1 MNIKNIFSAL
11 LGFSLMFS
19 ACTSEEVDV
28 VSPSTNTPGVYLRL
42 SGAAT
47 AKATSRATVAAE
59 DGEKT
64 VNNLLVVLF
73 DTHDGFYKTVP
84 AICIDEDTNEYTFIV
99 EKDATYDIWLVA
111 NASDKLKADLGN
123 IPAGTPFEN
132 SETGENCLNSIIADQ
147 APDADGNFLM
157 VSKYSEKV
165 TTRITESQSIG
176 EVHMIRVAARF
187 DLLNKAENVTVT
199 SVAFANRTVKSAVLT
214 PNTASTIADWYESK
228 DYEVN
233 VAGEPENGK
242 EWNGHIYTYEN
253 YSTEDNKPVLTISYY
268 EGENSADIKTHV
280 VKLIDP
286 NSTAGTS
293 MPIKRNNLYRI
304 VLTKATKLDFN
315 LQVLDWDDEEAS
327 IEHTEVPLILPK
339 DVQDS
344 LNRQLLVYD
353 LFADNIVNTLIFAA
367 DGQPATATLFD
378 EFLPANEYPIGSF
391 FSWNDLNSKGLC
403 GNEESSY
410 IYVDGQPYQLPTVG
424 QLQLLTVLPEMT
436 QDNASAFEQFPSFN
450 PLNNIETESFD
461 EFVYLKN
468 NDTGNQL
475 ITEDFSD
482 ESIAFKGETQL
493 LRGIHSQI
501 ISNKTITINETP
513 LVIYCQQEDEGANS
527 FTRYP
532 CYGIRFKGSNQC
544 AAYRWEAV
552 VTDDGK
558 SYYVSVKIKA
568 LPDKGKGYEVYDIVD
583 NNSFW
588 KEDTY
593 IEVKI
598 PYTGYYSASAITPTY
613 LNSSYMIQRTK
624 KLNPVQT
631 GTDIYCW
638 SSGSG
643 TCRLGLT
650 TRKPKNPLRLVKVKQ
665 QTEENK

>member
-47 AKATSRATVAAE
+47 AKAMSRATVAAE

-64 VNNLLVVLF
+64 VNNLLAVLF

-132 SETGENCLNSIIADQ
+132 SETGENCLNSIIAEQ

-165 TTRITESQSIG
+165 TTHITESQSIG

-253 YSTEDNKPVLTISYY
+253 YSTEDNKPELTISYY
-268 EGENSADIKTHV
+268 EGSNSTDIKTHV

-286 NSTAGTS
+286 NSTSGST

-304 VLTKATKLDFN
+304 VLTKATKLDFD
-315 LQVLDWDDEEAS
+315 LQVLDWDDEEAE
-327 IEHTEVPLILPK
+327 IEYTEVPLILPK

-344 LNRQLLVYD
+344 LNQQLLVYN
-353 LFADNIVNTLIFAA
+353 LFSEYYVKSIDYYNNTVEFNDNYAYDPKAMTKEL
-367 DGQPATATLFD
+367 
-378 EFLPANEYPIGSF
+378 F
-391 FSWNDLNSKGLC
+391 FSYDELEKNGLTDRDAILTNDGVN
-403 GNEESSY
+403 Y
-410 IYVDGQPYQLPTVG
+410 RLPTAGELKLLACDGPALSYSGLAEWPVFLDNSQ
-424 QLQLLTVLPEMT
+424 QLE
-436 QDNASAFEQFPSFN
+436 
-450 PLNNIETESFD
+450 
-461 EFVYLKN
+461 EFQEYVYLKN
-468 NDTGNQL
+468 QVDNKLDTIHDIATENEYGFTGTSQLKRGKVNTLLTYDDNNIFTVNPNDIKNTYNV
-475 ITEDFSD
+475 
-482 ESIAFKGETQL
+482 A
-493 LRGIHSQI
+493 
-501 ISNKTITINETP
+501 P
-513 LVIYCQQEDEGANS
+513 V
-527 FTRYP
+527 
-532 CYGIRFKGSNQC
+532 YGIRFKETKQF
-544 AAYRWEAV
+544 AAYKWENIYLNNNINNR
-552 VTDDGK
+552 GL
-558 SYYVSVKIKA
+558 SIKIKA
-568 LPDKGKGYEVYDIVD
+568 IPKDADITLNDIID
-583 NNSFW
+583 NHSYW
-588 KEDTY
+588 KDSY
-593 IEVKI
+593 IELI
-598 PYTGYYSASAITPTY
+598 FPFYGYYLANNREGNYVGGTLQASIISTTRY
-613 LNSSYMIQRTK
+613 
-624 KLNPVQT
+624 KLRNNHFIRLVTT
-631 GTDIYCW
+631 GTQ
-638 SSGSG
+638 S
-643 TCRLGLT
+643 GLT
-650 TRKPKNPLRLVKVKQ
+650 NGGNDISFLLRLVKIK
-665 QTEENK
+665 ELSKNE

>member
-64 VNNLLVVLF
+64 VNNLLAVLF

-132 SETGENCLNSIIADQ
+132 SETGENCLNSIIAEQ

-165 TTRITESQSIG
+165 TTHITESQSIG

-253 YSTEDNKPVLTISYY
+253 YSTEDNKPELTISYY
-268 EGENSADIKTHV
+268 EGSNSTDIKTHV

-286 NSTAGTS
+286 NSTSGST

-304 VLTKATKLDFN
+304 VLTKATKLDFD
-315 LQVLDWDDEEAS
+315 LQVLDWDDEEAE
-327 IEHTEVPLILPK
+327 IEYTEVPLILPK

-344 LNRQLLVYD
+344 LNQQLLVYN
-353 LFADNIVNTLIFAA
+353 LFSEYYVKSIDYYNNTVEFNDNYAYDPKAMTKEL
-367 DGQPATATLFD
+367 
-378 EFLPANEYPIGSF
+378 F
-391 FSWNDLNSKGLC
+391 FSYDELEKNGLTDRDAILTNDGVN
-403 GNEESSY
+403 Y
-410 IYVDGQPYQLPTVG
+410 RLPTAGELKLLACDGPALSYSGLAEWPVFLDNSQ
-424 QLQLLTVLPEMT
+424 QLE
-436 QDNASAFEQFPSFN
+436 
-450 PLNNIETESFD
+450 
-461 EFVYLKN
+461 EFQEYVYLKN
-468 NDTGNQL
+468 QVDNKLDTIHDIATENEYGFTGTSQSKRGKVNTLLTYDDNNIFTVNPNDIKNTYNV
-475 ITEDFSD
+475 
-482 ESIAFKGETQL
+482 A
-493 LRGIHSQI
+493 
-501 ISNKTITINETP
+501 P
-513 LVIYCQQEDEGANS
+513 V
-527 FTRYP
+527 
-532 CYGIRFKGSNQC
+532 YGIRFKETKQF
-544 AAYRWEAV
+544 AAYKWENIYLNNNINNR
-552 VTDDGK
+552 GL
-558 SYYVSVKIKA
+558 SIKIKA
-568 LPDKGKGYEVYDIVD
+568 IPKDADITLNDIID
-583 NNSFW
+583 NHSYW
-588 KEDTY
+588 KDSY
-593 IEVKI
+593 IELI
-598 PYTGYYSASAITPTY
+598 FPFYGYYLANNREGNYVGGTLQASIISTTRY
-613 LNSSYMIQRTK
+613 
-624 KLNPVQT
+624 KLRNNHFIRLVT
-631 GTDIYCW
+631 AGTQ
-638 SSGSG
+638 S
-643 TCRLGLT
+643 GLT
-650 TRKPKNPLRLVKVKQ
+650 NGGNDISFLLRLVKIK
-665 QTEENK
+665 ELSKNE

>member
-47 AKATSRATVAAE
+47 AKAMSRATVAAE

-64 VNNLLVVLF
+64 VNNLLAVLF

-132 SETGENCLNSIIADQ
+132 SETGENCLNSIIAEQ

-165 TTRITESQSIG
+165 TTHITESQSIG

-253 YSTEDNKPVLTISYY
+253 YSTEDNKPELTISYY
-268 EGENSADIKTHV
+268 EGSNSTDIKTHV

-286 NSTAGTS
+286 NSTSGST

-304 VLTKATKLDFN
+304 VLTKATKLDFD
-315 LQVLDWDDEEAS
+315 LQVLDWDDEEAE
-327 IEHTEVPLILPK
+327 IEYTEVPLILPK

-344 LNRQLLVYD
+344 LNQQLLVYN
-353 LFADNIVNTLIFAA
+353 LFSEYYVKSIDYDNNTV
-367 DGQPATATLFD
+367 
-378 EFLPANEYPIGSF
+378 EFNDNYAYDPKAMTKELF
-391 FSWNDLNSKGLC
+391 FSYDELEKNGLTDRDAILTNDGVN
-403 GNEESSY
+403 Y
-410 IYVDGQPYQLPTVG
+410 RLPTAGELKLLACDGPALSYSGLAEWPVFLDNSQ
-424 QLQLLTVLPEMT
+424 QLE
-436 QDNASAFEQFPSFN
+436 
-450 PLNNIETESFD
+450 
-461 EFVYLKN
+461 EFQEYVYLKN
-468 NDTGNQL
+468 QVDNKLDTIHDIATENEYGFTGTSQLKRGKVNTLLTYDDNNIFTVNPNDIKNTYNV
-475 ITEDFSD
+475 
-482 ESIAFKGETQL
+482 A
-493 LRGIHSQI
+493 
-501 ISNKTITINETP
+501 P
-513 LVIYCQQEDEGANS
+513 V
-527 FTRYP
+527 
-532 CYGIRFKGSNQC
+532 YGIRFKETKQF
-544 AAYRWEAV
+544 AAYKWENIYLNNNINNR
-552 VTDDGK
+552 G
-558 SYYVSVKIKA
+558 VSIKIKA
-568 LPDKGKGYEVYDIVD
+568 IPKDADITLNDIID
-583 NNSFW
+583 NHSYW
-588 KEDTY
+588 KDGY
-593 IEVKI
+593 IELI
-598 PYTGYYSASAITPTY
+598 FPFYGYYPANNREGNYVGVTLQASIISTTRY
-613 LNSSYMIQRTK
+613 
-624 KLNPVQT
+624 KLRNNHFIRLVTT
-631 GTDIYCW
+631 GTL
-638 SSGSG
+638 S
-643 TCRLGLT
+643 GLT
-650 TRKPKNPLRLVKVKQ
+650 NGGNDISFLLRLVKIK
-665 QTEENK
+665 ELSKNE

>member
-47 AKATSRATVAAE
+47 AKAMSRATVAAE

-64 VNNLLVVLF
+64 VNNLLAVLF

-132 SETGENCLNSIIADQ
+132 SETGENCLNSIIAEQ

-165 TTRITESQSIG
+165 TTHITESQSIG

-214 PNTASTIADWYESK
+214 PNTASTIADWYESM

-253 YSTEDNKPVLTISYY
+253 YSTEDNKPELTISYY
-268 EGENSADIKTHV
+268 EGSNSTDIKTHV

-286 NSTAGTS
+286 NSTSGST

-304 VLTKATKLDFN
+304 VLTKATKLDFD
-315 LQVLDWDDEEAS
+315 LQVLDWDDEEAE
-327 IEHTEVPLILPK
+327 IEYTEVPLILPK

-344 LNRQLLVYD
+344 LNQQLLVYN
-353 LFADNIVNTLIFAA
+353 LFSEYYVKSIDYYNNTVEFNDNYAYDPKAMTKEL
-367 DGQPATATLFD
+367 
-378 EFLPANEYPIGSF
+378 F
-391 FSWNDLNSKGLC
+391 FSYDELEKNGLTDRDAILTNDGVN
-403 GNEESSY
+403 Y
-410 IYVDGQPYQLPTVG
+410 RLPTAGELKLLACDGPALSYSGLAEWPVFLDNSQ
-424 QLQLLTVLPEMT
+424 QLE
-436 QDNASAFEQFPSFN
+436 
-450 PLNNIETESFD
+450 
-461 EFVYLKN
+461 EFQEYVYLKN
-468 NDTGNQL
+468 QVDNKLDTIHDIATENEYGFTGTSQLKRGKVNTLLTYDDNNIFTVNPNDIKNTYNV
-475 ITEDFSD
+475 
-482 ESIAFKGETQL
+482 A
-493 LRGIHSQI
+493 
-501 ISNKTITINETP
+501 P
-513 LVIYCQQEDEGANS
+513 V
-527 FTRYP
+527 
-532 CYGIRFKGSNQC
+532 YGIRFKETKQF
-544 AAYRWEAV
+544 AAYKWENIYLNNNINNR
-552 VTDDGK
+552 GL
-558 SYYVSVKIKA
+558 SIKIKA
-568 LPDKGKGYEVYDIVD
+568 IPKDADITLNDIID
-583 NNSFW
+583 NHSYW
-588 KEDTY
+588 KDSY
-593 IEVKI
+593 IELI
-598 PYTGYYSASAITPTY
+598 FPFYGYYLANNREGNYVGGTLQASIISTTRY
-613 LNSSYMIQRTK
+613 
-624 KLNPVQT
+624 KLRNNHFIRLVTT
-631 GTDIYCW
+631 GTQ
-638 SSGSG
+638 S
-643 TCRLGLT
+643 GLT
-650 TRKPKNPLRLVKVKQ
+650 NGGNDISFLLRLVKIK
-665 QTEENK
+665 ELSKNE